1 MKLENKRIRR
11 MNAMWKNL
19 FRYFGVLLLAGT
31 AGCALMGTPDK
42 VQVTEYDLGT
52 VKAPPAS
59 AKLGV
64 EFGAFR
70 NLSGAGAPMLF
81 RGKDGS
87 IVQDDSRRFLLL
99 PEHLVRRRLVELFPA
114 PATEDDIRV
123 SGTLNRFEIDRGDR
137 TARLVVDYEVSWKGK
152 QRTFHHSVATPLDG
166 DTGLDGA
173 KALEKCVID
182 SGRKLAGELERFR
195 KETVSAEGK
204 RK

>member
-1 MKLENKRIRR
+1 MR
-11 MNAMWKNL
+11 KNL
-19 FRYFGVLLLAGT
+19 FRYFGVLLLAGA

-42 VQVTEYDLGT
+42 IRVTDYDLGT

-70 NLSGAGAPMLF
+70 NLSGAGTPMLF
-81 RGKDGS
+81 REKDGS

-114 PATEDDIRV
+114 PVSEDDIRV
-123 SGTLNRFEIDRGDR
+123 SGTLNRFEINRGDR
-137 TARLVVDYEVSWKGK
+137 TGRLVVDYDVSWKGRE
-152 QRTFHHSVATPLDG
+152 RTFRHAVETPLEG

-173 KALEKCVID
+173 KALEKCVIA
-182 SGRKLAGELERFR
+182 SGRKLAGELELFK
-195 KETVSAEGK
+195 KETVAAEGK

>member
-1 MKLENKRIRR
+1 
-11 MNAMWKNL
+11 MWKNL

-42 VQVTEYDLGT
+42 VRVTEYDLGT

-70 NLSGAGAPMLF
+70 NLSGAGTPMLF
-81 RGKDGS
+81 RDKDGA
-87 IVQDDSRRFLLL
+87 IVQDDSCRFLLL

-114 PATEDDIRV
+114 PASEDDIRV
-123 SGTLNRFEIDRGDR
+123 SGTLNRFEIDLGDR
-137 TARLVVDYEVSWKGK
+137 AARLVIDYEASWKGR
-152 QRTFHHSVATPLDG
+152 QRTLHHCVETPLDG
-166 DTGLDGA
+166 DTGLA
-173 KALEKCVID
+173 RAQALEKCVIA
-182 SGRKLAGELERFR
+182 SARRLAGELELFK
-195 KETVSAEGK
+195 KEVVSAEGK